1 MAVFSHAT
9 LTWDDPEETIII
21 INYAQ
26 HWTWDSYFN
35 GVKWIVEQSTT
46 RNVAINV
53 ITVNNFGSPSLPRGD
68 FFTRA
73 RDLFPKLIKNGC
85 TVTYVRPSPA
95 VRALIAIFVRLV
107 PSAAKHVSTAASI
120 EEAREWILARRKQL
134 AKDVE
139 TTQP

>member
-1 MAVFSHAT
+1 MAAFSHAT
-9 LTWDDPEETIII
+9 LTWDDPDETILII
-21 INYAQ
+21 TYAQ
-26 HWTWDSYFN
+26 HWSWDAYFN
-35 GVKWIVEQSTT
+35 GVKWIVEQSTA

-53 ITVNNFGSPSLPRGD
+53 ITVNNYGSPSLPRGD

-107 PSAAKHVSTAASI
+107 PIAGEHVSTAANI
-120 EEAREWILARRKQL
+120 EEAREWIFARRKHL
-134 AKDVE
+134 AKE
-139 TTQP
+139 PENAQP